1 MKRSQKEAEDSARKI
16 TRRSMIMGG
25 FMLLT
30 GGILAARMR
39 YLQVERA
46 DDFRLLAEENRIRID
61 LLPPA
66 RGLIYDRNGRLLA
79 DNEQNYTV
87 VMVRENVENV
97 DAVLDRLSHIINIDM
112 ASLDRAREDMMARAP
127 HVRITIAD
135 RLSWEEF
142 ASVAVNAPALPGIT
156 PEVGLSRVYPLGA
169 DFAHVVGYVGPVSD
183 FYLQSTGDTDPILQ
197 TPDFQVG
204 RYAVESRLEQDLRGE
219 AGNLWV
225 EVNSVGRVM
234 RELDREEPVPGDD
247 LQLTIDTGLQ
257 NYAQARLGNE
267 SASAVVME
275 VETGEV
281 LALASSPSYDPNL
294 FVRGISVADYSSLT
308 ENPYRP
314 LASKT
319 VQGLY
324 PPGSTFKMVT
334 ALAGLEAGV
343 IDPEETTNCNGFVE
357 LGARRFH
364 CWRRGGHGRMNMVD
378 GLSQSCDVY
387 YYDLAQ
393 RVGIEAIASMAR
405 RLGLG
410 MRHDLPLSGVASGL
424 IPSREWK
431 LANRG
436 SEWVVGD
443 TLNASIGQGLV
454 LSSPLEL
461 AVMTSR
467 LATGR
472 QILPQLVRTINGVDQ
487 RADSFAEVDIQAA
500 HLDVMRQGMWSVTNF
515 RRGTAFNARVTEEGY
530 EIAGKTGTSQV
541 RNITAAEREAGV
553 TRNEDLP
560 WDRRDHAL
568 FVGYAPADNP
578 RYAVSVVV
586 EHGGGGSAVAAP
598 IARDLLLRAM
608 YGELPPLSAYPVGL
622 RREIEEM
629 HDTMDLLPL
638 EMLQSTG
645 RVRA

>member
-66 RGLIYDRNGRLLA
+66 RGLIYDRYGQLLA

-87 VMVRENVENV
+87 VMVRENVEDV

-112 ASLDRAREDMMARAP
+112 ASLNRAREDMMARAP
-127 HVRITIAD
+127 HVRVTLAD
-135 RLSWEEF
+135 RLSWDEF

-156 PEVGLSRVYPLGA
+156 PEVGLSRIYPFGA

-183 FYLQSTGDTDPILQ
+183 YYLESTGDTDPILQ

-204 RYAVESRLEQDLRGE
+204 RYAVEARMEQDLRGE

-225 EVNSVGRVM
+225 EVNSAGRVM
-234 RELDREEPVPGDD
+234 RELDREAPVPGGD

-294 FVRGISVADYSSLT
+294 FVRGISVAEYSSLT

-343 IDPEETTNCNGFVE
+343 IEPEETITCNGFVE
-357 LGARRFH
+357 LGTRRFH

-393 RVGIEAIASMAR
+393 RVGIEAIAAMAH

-472 QILPQLVRTINGVDQ
+472 QILPQLVRTLNGVN
-487 RADSFAEVDIQAA
+487 RRMDSFAEMDIPAA
-500 HLDVMRQGMWSVTNF
+500 HLDVIRQGMWSVTNF
-515 RRGTAFNARVTEEGY
+515 RRGTAFGARVTEEGY

-553 TRNEDLP
+553 TANEDLP
-560 WDRRDHAL
+560 WERRDHAL
-568 FVGYAPADNP
+568 FVGYAPVENP

-629 HDTMDLLPL
+629 HDNMDLLPL
-638 EMLQSTG
+638 EILRSTG

>member
-343 IDPEETTNCNGFVE
+343 IDPEETINCNGFVE
-357 LGARRFH
+357 LGTRRFH

>member
-343 IDPEETTNCNGFVE
+343 IDPEETINCNGFVE
-357 LGARRFH
+357 LGTRRFH

-629 HDTMDLLPL
+629 HDTMDLLPQ